1 MGDESVRLDYRKVA
15 IHMTLLFL
23 VIGAGVLV
31 RMERGNGSGSNDP
44 VATDTPSGSVAI
56 AQTAQSTK
64 TKTRTTKSKATSTP
78 TPLPTATPTPIPTP
92 TPTPPP
98 PPLARCYQPRPATA
112 ATPTPS
118 ASPTDSGL
126 GTPSIGTPGEA
137 TPGSGSPEATPSAT
151 PTPSGPTMVL
161 SPAGKGSLFQNCQVV
176 SFYGFPDVPQMGIVG
191 EYPPDVLVQKLMA
204 QAKAYDDINGFRG
217 VAPAIHL
224 IYAVAQASQT
234 PDGTYLARMS
244 DSMVKQWIDIAD
256 KYDLL
261 LFLDIQMGSSS
272 VQQEFP
278 HVEPFLKN
286 PRVHLGLDPE
296 FVVSGDQRPGVQIG
310 SLDVSQ
316 INVAQELL
324 QKLVEENHLPNKILI
339 VHQFL
344 PDMIINKGD
353 IKDLPNVDLVI
364 DQDGFGTPAQKI
376 GNYQRF
382 VKQDGAEHGGF
393 KLFYK
398 QDHPLMT
405 PEQVE
410 QLDPQ
415 PDVIIY
421 Q

>member
-1 MGDESVRLDYRKVA
+1 MTGDYRKVA
-15 IHMTLLFL
+15 VHITVLLL
-23 VIGAGVLV
+23 VIVAGVV
-31 RMERGNGSGSNDP
+31 IRMDRGNGSATGDP
-44 VATDTPSGSVAI
+44 IATNTPGGSVAVVSTSEP
-56 AQTAQSTK
+56 ATKQS
-64 TKTRTTKSKATSTP
+64 SKHSP
-78 TPLPTATPTPIPTP
+78 TPVRTPSPIPSPTPTPTPIPTP

-98 PPLARCYQPRPATA
+98 PPLARCYQPRPVAVE
-112 ATPTPS
+112 TPTPLP
-118 ASPTDSGL
+118 AT
-126 GTPSIGTPGEA
+126 TPQSSDIGTPVAGTPDA
-137 TPGSGSPEATPSAT
+137 TPVET
-151 PTPSGPTMVL
+151 PTPAAPITVL
-161 SPAGKGSLFQNCQVV
+161 SPAGKGSLFQNCQVIA
-176 SFYGFPDVPQMGIVG
+176 FYGFPDVPQMGIVG
-191 EYPPDVLVQKLMA
+191 EYSPDEMVQKLLA

-217 VAPAIHL
+217 VAPAVHL

-244 DSMVKQWIDIAD
+244 DSLVKQWIDIAD

-272 VQQEFP
+272 VEKEFP
-278 HVEPFLKN
+278 HVLPYLKN

-296 FVVSGDQRPGVQIG
+296 FVVSGDQRPGVVIG

-316 INVAQELL
+316 INTAQDLL

-344 PDMIINKGD
+344 PDMILNKEAL
-353 IKDLPNVDLVI
+353 KEQPNVDLVI
-364 DQDGFGTPAQKI
+364 DQDGFGAPAQKI
-376 GNYQRF
+376 ANYERYI
-382 VKQDGAEHGGF
+382 KADGAEHGGF

-398 QDHPLMT
+398 QDNPLMT